1 MSFSN
6 QIKKEL
12 STVKINNKLEAL
24 IELSSILKSNASISI
39 RNAFININF
48 STESEYVVKRIYKL
62 IDYIY
67 GYEAVISRFEN
78 NSIMK
83 KGLFNISV
91 ENEEI
96 VNKILS
102 DAGFDFY
109 GNYTTK
115 IDIIFSRIKS
125 LEEKGVSSYLRGLFI
140 GSGSMVNPSK
150 NYHLEL
156 ILTTEDDVKLAR
168 KVLEHVN
175 IHALYKERK
184 EKYILYI
191 KDSEM
196 ISNFLNIIK
205 ANKALLSLEN
215 IKVEKEIRND
225 INRRINFDMAN
236 INKTVNTAQQQLKY
250 IEILE
255 TKNQI
260 PENLK
265 ELVKLRKKYPA
276 YSLKQLAEKFDPPI
290 SKSTV
295 SYKMNSIKKL
305 VNKINSSDNK
315 KNKKNLT
322 R

>member
-6 QIKKEL
+6 KIKKEL
-12 STVKINNKLEAL
+12 SIVKINSKLEAL

-67 GYEAVISRFEN
+67 DYESVISRFEN

-83 KGLFNISV
+83 KGIYNISV
-91 ENEEI
+91 EDENI

-102 DAGFDFY
+102 DSGFDFY

-115 IDIIFSRIKS
+115 IEVIFSRIKS
-125 LEEKGVSSYLRGLFI
+125 LEEKGISSYLRGLFI
-140 GSGSMVNPSK
+140 GSGSMVDPNK
-150 NYHLEL
+150 NYHLEV
-156 ILTTEDDVKLAR
+156 IFTTKDDLDLAC
-168 KVLEHVN
+168 KVLEYAKIDV
-175 IHALYKERK
+175 LKGERK
-184 EKYILYI
+184 EKYLIYI
-191 KDSEM
+191 KNSEI

-205 ANKALLSLEN
+205 ANRALLELEN
-215 IKVEKEIRND
+215 IKIEKEIRND

-236 INKTVNTAQQQLKY
+236 INKTVNTAQKQLKY

-255 TKNQI
+255 MKNKV

-276 YSLKQLAEKFDPPI
+276 DSLKQLAEKFDPPI
-290 SKSTV
+290 SKSSV
-295 SYKMNSIKKL
+295 SYKMNMLKSLAEKEEKK
-305 VNKINSSDNK
+305 
-315 KNKKNLT
+315 
-322 R
+322 